1 LSGYARNLRKECAGP
16 VAGQAVL
23 TVERNYQPKIVV
35 YKLEI
40 GPPKFS
46 RITAAHGW
54 VRKIGL
60 GNWVRLRD
68 EPPANL
74 SEAEDGAKG
83 PAG

>member
-1 LSGYARNLRKECAGP
+1 MSGSNLRKECAGP

-23 TVERNYQPKIVV
+23 TVERNYQTQDRRLQIG
-35 YKLEI
+35 I

-60 GNWVRLRD
+60 GDWVRLRD
-68 EPPANL
+68 EPPATNL
-74 SEAEDGAKG
+74 SEAEDGATAA
-83 PAG
+83 AG